1 MTPAHKVL
9 RKLSGAKCSP
19 MSATLHYWPLSP
31 FVAYTL
37 YTKYEVFS
45 TTQLAQLEECQSA
58 ERETVS
64 SNHDWTITNWSQ
76 KKWRVGIMPFLSSVQ
91 YASLGGDVGIKRKAL
106 SPSYLYISWKGKQKH
121 TVTFFE
127 RVGT

>member
-1 MTPAHKVL
+1 
-9 RKLSGAKCSP
+9 
-19 MSATLHYWPLSP
+19 MSAALHYWSLSP

-64 SNHDWTITNWSQ
+64 SNHGWTITNWSQ
-76 KKWRVGIMPFLSSVQ
+76 KKCWDHALSQLSSV
-91 YASLGGDVGIKRKAL
+91 
-106 SPSYLYISWKGKQKH
+106 
-121 TVTFFE
+121 
-127 RVGT
+127 RVIGR

>member
-1 MTPAHKVL
+1 
-9 RKLSGAKCSP
+9 
-19 MSATLHYWPLSP
+19 MSAALHYWSLSP

-64 SNHDWTITNWSQ
+64 SNHGRTITNWSQ
-76 KKWRVGIMPFLSSVQ
+76 KNCWDHALSQLSSV
-91 YASLGGDVGIKRKAL
+91 
-106 SPSYLYISWKGKQKH
+106 
-121 TVTFFE
+121 
-127 RVGT
+127 RVIGR

>member
-1 MTPAHKVL
+1 
-9 RKLSGAKCSP
+9 
-19 MSATLHYWPLSP
+19 MSAALHYWPLSP

-64 SNHDWTITNWSQ
+64 SNHGWTITNWSQ
-76 KKWRVGIMPFLSSVQ
+76 KKCWDHVLSQLSLVRVI
-91 YASLGGDVGIKRKAL
+91 
-106 SPSYLYISWKGKQKH
+106 
-121 TVTFFE
+121 E
-127 RVGT
+127 R